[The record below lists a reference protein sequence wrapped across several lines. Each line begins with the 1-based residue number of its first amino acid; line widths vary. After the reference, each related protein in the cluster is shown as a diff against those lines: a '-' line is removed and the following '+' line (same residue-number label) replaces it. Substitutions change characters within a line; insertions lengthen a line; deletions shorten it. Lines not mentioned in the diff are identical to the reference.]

1 MILVAAVSWQNLLGS
16 TGEIHT
22 VDVLTRNVQPSVQLP
37 MHVRI
42 EAGALTTGPSDS
54 SDSIPSVIELAAMRN
69 GAALKDSVESCDVTA
84 H

>member
-22 VDVLTRNVQPSVQLP
+22 VDVLTRNVQPFVQLP

-42 EAGALTTGPSDS
+42 EAGALTTGSSDS
-54 SDSIPSVIELAAMRN
+54 SGSIPSVIELAAMRN
-69 GAALKDSVESCDVTA
+69 DTALKDSVESCGAT